1 MASPLAA
8 AASPAGTACL
18 QVPRT
23 APPVKAASL
32 STVVCGSPSEGAPEG
47 LSREIPTRNL
57 HQPEQ
62 YLGTVVDAAME
73 ASGVAKL
80 TRDLGKPET
89 AAAAALAVCMVC
101 EAGNPPSSL
110 LALLGPLVQSLSFT
124 PAVQQNSL
132 SAMAGLCAL
141 VPGAREELCSATPA
155 LVALCSR
162 DDTPAAV
169 RLNALEAVAVLA
181 ASSMAVDALLLC
193 DAHTIVLGE
202 LGLCLCVT
210 PSGRK

>member
-1 MASPLAA
+1 
-8 AASPAGTACL
+8 
-18 QVPRT
+18 
-23 APPVKAASL
+23 
-32 STVVCGSPSEGAPEG
+32 
-47 LSREIPTRNL
+47 
-57 HQPEQ
+57 
-62 YLGTVVDAAME
+62 ME

-80 TRDLGKPET
+80 TQDLGNPET

-132 SAMAGLCAL
+132 SALAGLCAL
-141 VPGAREELCSATPA
+141 VPGAREELCAASAAPPA
-155 LVALCSR
+155 LVALCAR
-162 DDTPAAV
+162 DDTPAAAV

-193 DAHTIVLGE
+193 DAHTVVLGE